1 MTRSM
6 VSPEPIWL
14 RKTELTDSGL
24 FLILRVRS
32 NIKQV
37 TVEGMDGESHLEYE
51 YDETETR
58 YPVPE
63 GVTSVADIQN
73 LILAD
78 ASVVISKAGRE
89 KAWKEIHAKPIE
101 DLRKVAIIKTL

>member
-6 VSPEPIWL
+6 VSPDTIWL
-14 RKTELTDSGL
+14 RKTELADSGL
-24 FLILRVRS
+24 FLVLRARS

-37 TVEGMDGESHLEYE
+37 TVDDMDGESHLEYE

-63 GVTSVADIQN
+63 GVSSVADIQN
-73 LILAD
+73 LISANT
-78 ASVVISKAGRE
+78 AMIISKGDNE
-89 KAWKEIHAKPIE
+89 KAWREINVMPVDE
-101 DLRKVAIIKTL
+101 LRKVAIIKAL

>member
-6 VSPEPIWL
+6 ISPDTIWL
-14 RKTELTDSGL
+14 RKTELTDDGL
-24 FLILRVRS
+24 FLFLRVRS

-37 TVEGMDGESHLEYE
+37 TVEDMDGKSHFEFE
-51 YDETETR
+51 YDEIEIR

-73 LILAD
+73 LLSANV
-78 ASVVISKAGRE
+78 AVITSKATKK
-89 KAWKEIHAKPIE
+89 KAWQEIHAKPIE
-101 DLRKVAIIKTL
+101 ELRGKVVEVKL